1 MFVSLV
7 NEIHIFIVTTLKLR
21 IYSCYSS
28 HILFNTVRKAAPLQ
42 PVSSFFAACGIWP
55 EDAVNAH
62 GIGMPRLV
70 RIIEQRP
77 DLYDELIIDRVIGLA
92 SYSAKG
98 FQGSASC
105 SSKKAIILLCVA
117 NKGQTADQIFTMEN
131 THAIIPDLMGQT
143 SPIKEGGKKGKLGL
157 TTGVTL
163 EELVNGFG
171 CSLGRNVTQGK
182 WWSTLV
188 LRVFEGLKMFPCNYT
203 RALDGEVML

>member
-1 MFVSLV
+1 
-7 NEIHIFIVTTLKLR
+7 
-21 IYSCYSS
+21 
-28 HILFNTVRKAAPLQ
+28 
-42 PVSSFFAACGIWP
+42 
-55 EDAVNAH
+55 
-62 GIGMPRLV
+62 MPRLV

-98 FQGSASC
+98 FQGSASR

-157 TTGVTL
+157 TTRVTL

-182 WWSTLV
+182 
-188 LRVFEGLKMFPCNYT
+188 
-203 RALDGEVML
+203 